1 MNKWQAADER
11 NAVAFHSKTTPCS
24 IECRCWD
31 CRTLH
36 IHMHYIYAI
45 DNRVERRKS
54 IEIQQF
60 VDQFTSANS
69 NSEWNLGYFL
79 FVLYV
84 NRANSVLQKQHFFFL
99 SSCLIEVKYDS
110 LSPSR
115 GKRQRELRT
124 QRQHT
129 APLTG
134 AVSAVWTK
142 YTHRTR
148 LCGTNKH
155 VTSGKSN

>member
-1 MNKWQAADER
+1 MASSRRKKCGSLSLENHAMLDRMQVLR
-11 NAVAFHSKTTPCS
+11 LSNATYTYA
-24 IECRCWD
+24 
-31 CRTLH
+31 LH
-36 IHMHYIYAI
+36 ICNRQSSRKEKKYWNSAI
-45 DNRVERRKS
+45 CRPIHVCKFKLWMKFGVFFVCALRES
-54 IEIQQF
+54 SQF
-60 VDQFTSANS
+60 RATKAA
-69 NSEWNLGYFL
+69 L
-79 FVLYV
+79 FFPLVV
-84 NRANSVLQKQHFFFL
+84 FV
-99 SSCLIEVKYDS
+99 VKYDS

-124 QRQHT
+124 QRQHI